1 MRPAAPHPAD
11 FAGTPAPGDAAP
23 VWRAALA
30 CAVGIAALYL
40 IYRAYVD
47 GSFAGGISGW
57 RSGERS
63 RMYRLFFGSLVAA
76 VAVVLARPKLAHRV
90 LSLALLLWIVVAF
103 GPTAVASVAAIA
115 AASATLGRR
124 MLRAI
129 APTAADPLTA
139 VTAGAVAIAAFVG
152 ATAALRWHWPAAY
165 GVALATVF
173 VLLRTDLA
181 ALSRAF
187 RRWWAPR
194 TAPLKIESLLP
205 WTLLGAV
212 VTVHVAVAARP
223 EVGVDALA
231 MHLQVA
237 MEMARD
243 HRFRF
248 DATRHV
254 WAVMPLG
261 ADWIYAVAFQFAG
274 EAGAKLANLAALLLL
289 LAWIV
294 RFGSPD
300 GGTLAPAAIVAAA
313 LFASMPLA
321 FAETGSLFI
330 ENYWAAL
337 LLGATFAGERAVR
350 ERSHGWALAAFWLS
364 AGAMQAKVIAL
375 LWVAPL
381 LLAVIVALRGR
392 LRALG
397 GRELAAIGLAAVVL
411 AWPYANAWWR
421 TGNPVFPFM
430 NTLFRSPL
438 FDIDA
443 AFNNARYNSPLTW
456 RSGYDVVVHSGRFL
470 EGSGGAAGLHWLVL
484 FPAVFVLV
492 RRDQLRA
499 VVAPL
504 ALAACFFV
512 ATWQQQ
518 SYLRYLYPAFA
529 LLAAVGAR
537 IVAPGHRAGGVL
549 ALSGATLL
557 AAANLALMPA
567 GGWWNATFCLRC
579 GFDPGAR
586 ARYIAT
592 YADQRPVVDWL
603 NANAPGTVVGWLRT
617 EFVGPAGLV
626 SPHWRASWHDY
637 PAWRELREMATPED
651 LAEFARRR
659 STMLFLLPQAGADAS
674 PMDRVIS
681 EFRDRYTTPVLV
693 SGNTQL
699 ARWADTADRRLVEL
713 PAGLE
718 QLRHNAGVDRTGP
731 RVVFAPRGLAWL
743 ELPDPAP
750 TLLSYTV
757 NADCAAGSGRGIVE
771 AAWLDSRGSVQY
783 ADSRLVAC
791 REDGVG
797 TSGSFFAP
805 RGARGLRVYV
815 GSAGEASF
823 ALSAF
828 TVSQR

>member
-1 MRPAAPHPAD
+1 
-11 FAGTPAPGDAAP
+11 
-23 VWRAALA
+23 
-30 CAVGIAALYL
+30 
-40 IYRAYVD
+40 
-47 GSFAGGISGW
+47 
-57 RSGERS
+57 
-63 RMYRLFFGSLVAA
+63 
-76 VAVVLARPKLAHRV
+76 
-90 LSLALLLWIVVAF
+90 
-103 GPTAVASVAAIA
+103 
-115 AASATLGRR
+115 
-124 MLRAI
+124 
-129 APTAADPLTA
+129 
-139 VTAGAVAIAAFVG
+139 
-152 ATAALRWHWPAAY
+152 
-165 GVALATVF
+165 
-173 VLLRTDLA
+173 
-181 ALSRAF
+181 
-187 RRWWAPR
+187 
-194 TAPLKIESLLP
+194 
-205 WTLLGAV
+205 
-212 VTVHVAVAARP
+212 
-223 EVGVDALA
+223 
-231 MHLQVA
+231 
-237 MEMARD
+237 
-243 HRFRF
+243 
-248 DATRHV
+248 
-254 WAVMPLG
+254 
-261 ADWIYAVAFQFAG
+261 
-274 EAGAKLANLAALLLL
+274 
-289 LAWIV
+289 
-294 RFGSPD
+294 
-300 GGTLAPAAIVAAA
+300 
-313 LFASMPLA
+313 MPLA

-337 LLGATFAGERAVR
+337 LLAATFAGERAVR
-350 ERSHGWALAAFWLS
+350 ERSRGWALAALWLS

-397 GRELAAIGLAAVVL
+397 GRELVALALAATVL

-430 NTLFRSPL
+430 NTVFRSPL
-438 FDIDA
+438 FDIGE

-456 RSGYDVVVHSGRFL
+456 RSWYDVVVHSGRFL

-484 FPAVFVLV
+484 FPAVFLLV

-504 ALAACFFV
+504 VLAACFFV

-529 LLAAVGAR
+529 LLAAIGAR
-537 IVAPGHRAGGVL
+537 IVVPGHRAGSAL

-557 AAANLALMPA
+557 VAANLALMPA

-579 GFDPGAR
+579 GFDREAR

-617 EFVGPAGLV
+617 EFAGPAGLA

-637 PAWRELREMATPED
+637 LAWRELREMTTPED

-659 STMLFLLPQAGADAS
+659 ATMLFLLPQTSADAS
-674 PMDRVIS
+674 PMERVIA
-681 EFRDRYTTPVLV
+681 EFRDRYTAPVLV

-699 ARWADTADRRLVEL
+699 ARWADTPDRRLIEL
-713 PAGLE
+713 PADLE
-718 QLRHNAGVDRTGP
+718 RVQHNPGVERVGP
-731 RVVFAPRGLAWL
+731 RVVFAARGLAWL

-750 TLLSYTV
+750 TLLSYAIT
-757 NADCAAGSGRGIVE
+757 ADCDTGSGRGIIQ
-771 AAWLDSRGSVQY
+771 AAWLDGEGSVQY

-791 REDGVG
+791 RDDGVG

-805 RGARGLRVYV
+805 TGARGLRVYV